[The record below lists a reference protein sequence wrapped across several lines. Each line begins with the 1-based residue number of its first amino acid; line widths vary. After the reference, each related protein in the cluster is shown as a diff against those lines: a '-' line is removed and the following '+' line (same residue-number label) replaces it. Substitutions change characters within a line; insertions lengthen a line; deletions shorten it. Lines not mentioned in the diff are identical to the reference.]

1 MRKVTN
7 VPLARENSHGHP
19 RTVADELAALSAKM
33 IAVMIELVKKTIKL
47 IIAAIMAMFNKNKS
61 LDANLKNIWDKPINS
76 DVTVKK

>member
-1 MRKVTN
+1 
-7 VPLARENSHGHP
+7 P

-61 LDANLKNIWDKPINS
+61 LDNLKNIWDKPINP
-76 DVTVKK
+76 DVTVKSNHPDAQQPEQLANTADKS